1 MDRALRAKVLLEAKG
16 HSEFELIPGRP
27 GQFDIAFDGKLVFSR
42 HDVGR
47 FPTDDEVA
55 RLAP

>member
-1 MDRALRAKVLLEAKG
+1 VLLEAKG

-55 RLAP
+55 GLAS

>member
-1 MDRALRAKVLLEAKG
+1 MLLEAKG
-16 HSEFELIPGRP
+16 LSDFELVPGRP
-27 GQFDIAFDGKLVFSR
+27 GQFDIAFDGKLVFAC

-55 RLAP
+55 GLAP